1 MTTLD
6 KMYRVAQHEAGHAT
20 AALHYRLPLR
30 EVVINSDGTG
40 YTAYARWRRADA
52 EAWTVT
58 AYSGPEAE
66 KDLFLDGSADEAGDL
81 LAIDS
86 MLGRLGLDWD
96 ARRLATLRFE
106 SQILVQR
113 LRPRIA
119 AVASGLIEHGAL
131 SADGVRVYINTD

>member
-6 KMYRVAQHEAGHAT
+6 KMYRVAIHESGHCC

-30 EVVINSDGTG
+30 EVVIRDDASG
-40 YTAYARWRRADA
+40 YAAYGRWRRADA
-52 EAWTVT
+52 EAWTIC
-58 AYSGPEAE
+58 AYAGPEAE
-66 KDLFLDGSADEAGDL
+66 KDLFLDGGADEAGDL
-81 LAIDS
+81 HAIDA

-113 LRPRIA
+113 LRPQIA
-119 AVASGLIEHGAL
+119 AVAGGLIEHGAL